1 MHSIEIIIKNKKRQ
15 FSECIKTLARMS
27 QSHHLSN
34 KAGGFPVFFDNQT
47 YNKQSFFEERI
58 ENAIWKMLV
67 NDVLKEMLCREYCL
81 QKGILVEWKEMDPQ
95 VAYSYVEKIEEKYP
109 LEFIVISDG
118 KRTGYRYT
126 NCYWLEDEMEKVF
139 TNNNLDNLRIIDFS
153 SEKTSSF
160 MHPLMVSP
168 RFSSLVDKI
177 PLQEFFAE
185 FFSKKE
191 YEIYLSSVQTA
202 VSESYKYVGLQ
213 SVSNLTPQHLPY
225 FIKGVL
231 KDLSTSKL
239 SSQTYT
245 IFRKS
250 KLKSDIKNILTDC
263 NNQFTAKD
271 FIEFDRLFYKE
282 KRYLALCGKENF
294 AHSFITS
301 EYLYQTLR
309 EGNEF
314 DYTAIVSGYLKSVEQ
329 LLSRIEKFLLDNLP
343 SEQLYIK
350 SSRFEKKNKNEFE
363 DVWKG
368 RKKRHVKFKPA
379 NQKYFDTTFAPLVNL
394 IGDDESGWLIS
405 DGARSL
411 IIAYLHIYCSECRN
425 EHFHKDNI
433 NDFKEVDIIRN
444 NTLLLFY
451 YVLGGFKFFDN
462 KSKDYQVLG
471 ILDRTYEDMYHAI
484 MKLSNG
490 GDYFLITFS
499 DGSSSLVALP
509 MNHGEPEYDENGLMI
524 NPNLRFVKIE
534 RDITDDW
541 HKDNWHSIE
550 EDVQSDSNIYITP
563 ANMPGKLQFVDKKS
577 GKCVDIEW

>member
-1 MHSIEIIIKNKKRQ
+1 MQSVEIIIKNKVNQ
-15 FSECIKTLARMS
+15 FSECIKRLASMS

-34 KAGGFPVFFDNQT
+34 KAGGFPVFFDDQT
-47 YNKQSFFEERI
+47 YNEQSFFEEII
-58 ENAIWKMLV
+58 ENAIWRMLV
-67 NDVLKEMLCREYCL
+67 NDVLKDMLCEEYCL
-81 QKGILVEWKEMDPQ
+81 QKGISVEWEEMHPQ
-95 VAYSYVEKIEEKYP
+95 ITSSCVEKIEEKYP

-126 NCYWLEDEMEKVF
+126 NCYWFEDEMEKVF
-139 TNNNLDNLRIIDFS
+139 SDYNLDNLRIIDFS

-168 RFSSLVDKI
+168 RYSSLVDI
-177 PLQEFFAE
+177 ISLQDFFTE
-185 FFSKKE
+185 FFSKNE
-191 YEIYLSSVQTA
+191 YDIYISGVQTA
-202 VSESYKYVGLQ
+202 VSESYKYVGFQ
-213 SVSNLTPQHLPY
+213 SVSNLTPQHLPF
-225 FIKGVL
+225 FINGVF
-231 KDLSTSKL
+231 KNLSASKL

-245 IFRKS
+245 IIKKG
-250 KLKSDIKNILTDC
+250 KLKSDIKNILNDR
-263 NNQFTAKD
+263 NNRFTAKD
-271 FIEFDRLFYKE
+271 YIEFDRLFYKE
-282 KRYLALCGKENF
+282 KRYLALCGKEDF

-309 EGNEF
+309 GNNEF

-329 LLSRIEKFLLDNLP
+329 LLFRIEKFLLNNLP

-350 SSRFEKKNKNEFE
+350 SSRYDKKKKNEFE
-363 DVWKG
+363 DDWKG
-368 RKKRHVKFKPA
+368 RSKRHVKFKPV
-379 NQKYFDTTFAPLVNL
+379 NQRYFDTTFAPLANL
-394 IGDDESGWLIS
+394 IGDYESGWSIS

-433 NDFKEVDIIRN
+433 NNLQEVDIIRK
-444 NTLLLFY
+444 NTILLFY
-451 YVLGGFKFFDN
+451 YVLGGFRFFDN

-484 MKLSNG
+484 MKQSHG

-499 DGSSSLVALP
+499 DGSSSFVALP
-509 MNHGEPEYDENGLMI
+509 MNHGDPEYDENGSML
-524 NPNLRFVKIE
+524 NPNLRFVRIE
-534 RDITDDW
+534 RDIADDW
-541 HKDNWHSIE
+541 HKDNWCSIE

-563 ANMPGKLQFVDKKS
+563 ANMPEKIQFVDKKS